1 MNKNI
6 VKLVIVVFLLFGLT
20 GCTKYIKDEDNKI
33 VKNKETGQ
41 NLTSNI
47 LCQPTNEKIISIYNN
62 NNINISK
69 LPKCEDMK
77 ISSSNYD
84 GLWTTVF
91 VQPLAWLIIQI
102 GKIVKNYG
110 LGIIFA
116 TILIR
121 GILFPFTKKTALQS
135 ENLKKA
141 KPELEKIEKK
151 YLNQKDQET
160 MMKKSQETMIVYKK
174 YGINP
179 LSGCLFAFIQI
190 PIFFAFLEAINK
202 IPVLFEG
209 NLFGLQLGTSP
220 AVALFTLGK
229 LQYAILILFVVL
241 STYFSFKLTGT
252 ASMSQEQEKQM
263 KTMTNIMMITMVIA
277 SFTISSGIAI
287 YWITSSTFTIIQNLL
302 VKRGVKNA

>member
-110 LGIIFA
+110 LGIILA

-174 YGINP
+174 YGISP

-229 LQYAILILFVVL
+229 LQYALLILFVVL
-241 STYFSFKLTGT
+241 STYFSFKLNGT